1 MGFWVWLQTINHTS
15 SIIVTLLNHLKKKKK
30 NPGFSNNLRFFYVDV
45 AVVVVVVGFKVFKE
59 RNVGNNRLLLSEL
72 RHLKNGPAMVFWSM
86 FDLTRAAPANTPR
99 PVASWVKTIRPIFD
113 LLDHEPERERER
125 EREREEEEEE
135 EEAKIFFLFFWVV
148 LILFIFWNW
157 TRSWLCVWWF

>member
-1 MGFWVWLQTINHTS
+1 MGLVANNQPYFVNYSHTS
-15 SIIVTLLNHLKKKKK
+15 QSFKKKKK
-30 NPGFSNNLRFFYVDV
+30 KKKPRLLKQSPIFYVDV

-99 PVASWVKTIRPIFD
+99 PVAS
-113 LLDHEPERERER
+113 
-125 EREREEEEEE
+125 
-135 EEAKIFFLFFWVV
+135 
-148 LILFIFWNW
+148 
-157 TRSWLCVWWF
+157 

>member
-1 MGFWVWLQTINHTS
+1 M
-15 SIIVTLLNHLKKKKK
+15 
-30 NPGFSNNLRFFYVDV
+30 
-45 AVVVVVVGFKVFKE
+45 VVVGFKVFKE

-113 LLDHEPERERER
+113 LLDHEPHRGRESL
-125 EREREEEEEE
+125 REEEEEQQQQE
-135 EEAKIFFLFFWVV
+135 QEAERFFFFFFFGMAFNIVYLLVVLRRVGPIESTKNWVMKFWKYLPNGWGIEIGVFWVM
-148 LILFIFWNW
+148 NNE
-157 TRSWLCVWWF
+157 WWMMSDEWRKLSEEW